1 MDALMFLIHT
11 TEKGTQKAMEKA
23 QTTISERVTAI
34 YLAPLD
40 NHEIDM
46 ANKKVLDKIKESLV
60 KKEK

>member
-1 MDALMFLIHT
+1 MGH
-11 TEKGTQKAMEKA
+11 
-23 QTTISERVTAI
+23 SNERVTAI
-34 YLAPLD
+34 YLASLD

>member
-1 MDALMFLIHT
+1 MIILPRTYAT
-11 TEKGTQKAMEKA
+11 
-23 QTTISERVTAI
+23 VPI
-34 YLAPLD
+34 YLASLD